1 MVDRVKR
8 TPEGSSLPGFH
19 NVILTVHITPE
30 IWTAVVTEE
39 DTDDGS
45 QGAQNSPKLKGRHA
59 GIIV

>member
-30 IWTAVVTEE
+30 IWTVVVTEE
-39 DTDDGS
+39 EY
-45 QGAQNSPKLKGRHA
+45 GRWLT
-59 GIIV
+59 GRTE

>member
-39 DTDDGS
+39 EY
-45 QGAQNSPKLKGRHA
+45 GRWLT
-59 GIIV
+59 GRTE